1 MVYTLRLVHIVLLF
15 SNMNSR
21 DSQPSETTP
30 VNGDMVKEADRIKYR
45 IDSFQGW
52 CGKKTP
58 TQLAIAGFR
67 YTGLSDKVICDTCGL
82 KLYNWL
88 EKDNPV
94 QTHKLHSPDCSFIKK
109 WFSSQ
114 ETSTGNPNT
123 QASLP
128 PPRYPNYSTYEER
141 VDSFYGWP
149 CKHEHQSPSC
159 MAQQGFFYIGSADR
173 VSCFQ
178 CGLRLRDWDE
188 CDYPSDCHREWS
200 PDCPFINKNSS
211 TNTRPIQGVEDPSS
225 KVPYDT
231 ADTSEGDSDTALA
244 GATSATDN
252 SPTEAAPDV
261 QENEDTLNVDPQNN
275 DSTAGL
281 GNTAS
286 SSWTDDQPDTCRVN
300 WSSPRVQA
308 VLEMGCERKL
318 VELVTTEHFKNTG
331 QDFPNAAVLYEA
343 ILAVESSTI

>member
-1 MVYTLRLVHIVLLF
+1 M
-15 SNMNSR
+15 
-21 DSQPSETTP
+21 DSADAQAHSTIHTT
-30 VNGDMVKEADRIKYR
+30 NGGQLITEADRIKHR
-45 IDSFQGW
+45 VDSFQGW
-52 CGKKTP
+52 RGNKTP

-67 YTGLSDKVICDTCGL
+67 YTGLSDKVICDTCAL

-128 PPRYPNYSTYEER
+128 PPRYPNYSTYEDR

-200 PDCPFINKNSS
+200 PDCPFINKRKPCELGA
-211 TNTRPIQGVEDPSS
+211 TVKDTVDT
-225 KVPYDT
+225 VPE
-231 ADTSEGDSDTALA
+231 TSEDSRIVQTTTAAANNL
-244 GATSATDN
+244 TLCDN
-252 SPTEAAPDV
+252 
-261 QENEDTLNVDPQNN
+261 
-275 DSTAGL
+275 
-281 GNTAS
+281 NTAS
-286 SSWTDDQPDTCRVN
+286 CTSSDSGEGSEKSSCITDARCASDVRQGQVD
-300 WSSPRVQA
+300 WSSPKIQA
-308 VLEMGCERKL
+308 VLEMGCSKEII
-318 VELVTTEHFKNTG
+318 EQVTTERLRNAGK
-331 QDFPNAAVLYEA
+331 DFLNAASLYEA
-343 ILAVESSTI
+343 ILKVEHNTA